1 LIDHSLQALV
11 SYLPFFTIPDGK
23 IGPIPLHPFGVLV
36 ATGIMVGHR
45 IATKRAATLGLSA
58 EKFESL
64 VFWTVATGIV
74 LSHVLDAI
82 FYHPQQVMEDPLY
95 LLKIWAGLSSFGGFF
110 GAAVGFLFYL
120 RQNPDV
126 DGWKA
131 ADAIGL
137 GLPVGWIFGRL
148 GCATVHDHPGRPS
161 THWLAVDFPVNS
173 PRPLGFPPGPR
184 FDLGLLE
191 LMLTPILVAVVYY
204 VAKKTQKRGAVIG
217 ALCTVYP
224 FLRFPLDFLRET
236 DANGGDIRYFGF
248 LTPGHFASV
257 GCLCIGLYC
266 LNHARKDTKPPFVPK
281 PREDKDDDTATS
293 ETDESSARQSKD
305 AAKDSSEKA
314 EPTAKKSKDA
324 KAPDKADKADEPE
337 AQAKQ

>member
-1 LIDHSLQALV
+1 MLSSLPLALLA
-11 SYLPFFTIPDGK
+11 YLPFFTIPDGR

-45 IATKRAATLGLSA
+45 IATRRAEKLGLNP

-74 LSHVLDAI
+74 LSHVFDAI
-82 FYHPQQVMEDPLY
+82 FYHPQQIAEDPLY
-95 LLKIWAGLSSFGGFF
+95 LFKIWAGLSSFGGFF
-110 GAAVGFLFYL
+110 GAAIGFLVYL
-120 RQNPDV
+120 RRNPDV
-126 DGWKA
+126 DGWRA

-137 GLPVGWIFGRL
+137 GLPVGWIFGRM

-191 LMLTPILVAVVYY
+191 LLLTPILVATVYL
-204 VAKKTQKRGAVIG
+204 VAKRTTKRGAVIG

-224 FLRFPLDFLRET
+224 FIRFPLDFLRET
-236 DANGGDIRYFGF
+236 DANGGDVRYFG
-248 LTPGHFASV
+248 LTPGHFASLI
-257 GCLCIGLYC
+257 CLGIGLHC
-266 LNHARKDTKPPFVPK
+266 LNHARNDKSPPTLVSS
-281 PREDKDDDTATS
+281 TS
-293 ETDESSARQSKD
+293 KTDESATSIERDEQSKRPSSD
-305 AAKDSSEKA
+305 ERAAKE
-314 EPTAKKSKDA
+314 
-324 KAPDKADKADEPE
+324 
-337 AQAKQ
+337 

>member
-1 LIDHSLQALV
+1 MLQALV
-11 SYLPFFTIPDGK
+11 AYLPYFTIPDGH

-45 IATKRAATLGLSA
+45 IATKRAMLLGLSA

-82 FYHPQQVMEDPLY
+82 FYHPQQVMENPLY
-95 LLKIWAGLSSFGGFF
+95 LFKIWAGLSSFGGFF
-110 GAAVGFLFYL
+110 GAAVGFLVYL
-120 RQNPDV
+120 RNNPDV

-131 ADAIGL
+131 ADAIGY
-137 GLPVGWIFGRL
+137 GLPWGWLFGRA

-161 THWLAVDFPVNS
+161 THWLAVDFPANGV
-173 PRPLGFPPGPR
+173 RQFEFPPGPR
-184 FDLGLLE
+184 FDLGVLE
-191 LMLTPILVAVVYY
+191 LMLTPILIVTVILVARR
-204 VAKKTQKRGAVIG
+204 TMKRGAVIG

-236 DANGGDIRYFGF
+236 PANGGDIRYFG

-266 LNHARKDTKPPFVPK
+266 LNHARNDTRP
-281 PREDKDDDTATS
+281 AL
-293 ETDESSARQSKD
+293 
-305 AAKDSSEKA
+305 AAKPKTDKSDE
-314 EPTAKKSKDA
+314 KKS
-324 KAPDKADKADEPE
+324 DEKKSDE
-337 AQAKQ
+337 KKSDEKKSDEKKSDENQG

>member
-1 LIDHSLQALV
+1 MIDHTLQALV
-11 SYLPFFTIPDGK
+11 AYLPFFTIPDGK

-45 IATKRAATLGLSA
+45 IATKRAAQLGLSA

-64 VFWTVATGIV
+64 VFATVATGIV

-95 LLKIWAGLSSFGGFF
+95 LIKIWAGLSSFGGFF
-110 GAAVGFLFYL
+110 GAAVGFLVYL
-120 RQNPDV
+120 RRNPDV

-137 GLPVGWIFGRL
+137 GLPVGWIFGRM

-191 LMLTPILVAVVYY
+191 LMLTPILVAVVYI
-204 VAKKTQKRGAVIG
+204 VAKKTTKRGAVIG

-248 LTPGHFASV
+248 LTPGHFASI
-257 GCLCIGLYC
+257 GCLAIGLYC
-266 LNHARKDTKPPFVPK
+266 LNHARNDTKPAYVPK
-281 PREDKDDDTATS
+281 PEAA
-293 ETDESSARQSKD
+293 ETD
-305 AAKDSSEKA
+305 AKDSSDEA
-314 EPTAKKSKDA
+314 EPSKKNDKKSDKKSEA
-324 KAPDKADKADEPE
+324 KSETHS
-337 AQAKQ
+337 AQQD

>member
-1 LIDHSLQALV
+1 LIDPMLQALV
-11 SYLPFFTIPDGK
+11 AYLPYFTIPDGH

-45 IATKRAATLGLSA
+45 IATKRAMLLGLSA

-82 FYHPQQVMEDPLY
+82 FYHPQQVMENPLY
-95 LLKIWAGLSSFGGFF
+95 LFKIWAGLSSFGGFF
-110 GAAVGFLFYL
+110 GAAVGFLVYL
-120 RQNPDV
+120 RNNPDV

-131 ADAIGL
+131 ADAIGY
-137 GLPVGWIFGRL
+137 GLPWGWLFGRA

-161 THWLAVDFPVNS
+161 THWLAVDFPANGV
-173 PRPLGFPPGPR
+173 RQFEFPPGPR
-184 FDLGLLE
+184 FDLGVLE
-191 LMLTPILVAVVYY
+191 LMLTPILIVTVILVARR
-204 VAKKTQKRGAVIG
+204 TMKRGAVIG

-236 DANGGDIRYFGF
+236 PANGGDIRYFG

-266 LNHARKDTKPPFVPK
+266 LNHARNDTRP
-281 PREDKDDDTATS
+281 AL
-293 ETDESSARQSKD
+293 
-305 AAKDSSEKA
+305 AAKPKTDKSDE
-314 EPTAKKSKDA
+314 KKS
-324 KAPDKADKADEPE
+324 DEKKSDE
-337 AQAKQ
+337 KKSDEKKSDEKKSDENQG

>member
-1 LIDHSLQALV
+1 MLQALV
-11 SYLPFFTIPDGK
+11 AYLPYFTIPDGH

-45 IATKRAATLGLSA
+45 IATKRAMLLGLSA

-82 FYHPQQVMEDPLY
+82 FYHPQQVMENPLY
-95 LLKIWAGLSSFGGFF
+95 LFKIWAGLSSFGGFF
-110 GAAVGFLFYL
+110 GAAVGFLVYL
-120 RQNPDV
+120 RNNPDV

-131 ADAIGL
+131 ADAIGY
-137 GLPVGWIFGRL
+137 GLPWGWLFGRA

-161 THWLAVDFPVNS
+161 THWLAVDFPANGV
-173 PRPLGFPPGPR
+173 RQFEFPPGPR
-184 FDLGLLE
+184 FDLGVLE
-191 LMLTPILVAVVYY
+191 LMLTPILIVTVILVARR
-204 VAKKTQKRGAVIG
+204 TMKRGAVIG

-236 DANGGDIRYFGF
+236 PANGGDIRYFG

-266 LNHARKDTKPPFVPK
+266 LNHARNDTRP
-281 PREDKDDDTATS
+281 AL
-293 ETDESSARQSKD
+293 
-305 AAKDSSEKA
+305 AAKPKTDKSDE
-314 EPTAKKSKDA
+314 KKS
-324 KAPDKADKADEPE
+324 DEKKSDE
-337 AQAKQ
+337 KKSDEKKSDENQG

>member
-1 LIDHSLQALV
+1 LIDPMLQALV
-11 SYLPFFTIPDGK
+11 AYLPYFTIPDGH

-45 IATKRAATLGLSA
+45 IATKRAMLLGLSA

-82 FYHPQQVMEDPLY
+82 FYHPQQVMENPLY
-95 LLKIWAGLSSFGGFF
+95 LFKIWAGLSSFGGFF
-110 GAAVGFLFYL
+110 GAAVGFLVYL
-120 RQNPDV
+120 RNNPDV

-131 ADAIGL
+131 ADAIGY
-137 GLPVGWIFGRL
+137 GLPWGWLFGRA

-161 THWLAVDFPVNS
+161 THWLAVDFPANGV
-173 PRPLGFPPGPR
+173 RQFEFPPGPR
-184 FDLGLLE
+184 FDLGVLE
-191 LMLTPILVAVVYY
+191 LMLTPILIVTVILVARR
-204 VAKKTQKRGAVIG
+204 TMKRGAVIG

-236 DANGGDIRYFGF
+236 PANGGDIRYFG

-266 LNHARKDTKPPFVPK
+266 LNHARNDTRP
-281 PREDKDDDTATS
+281 AL
-293 ETDESSARQSKD
+293 
-305 AAKDSSEKA
+305 AAKPKTDKSDE
-314 EPTAKKSKDA
+314 KKS
-324 KAPDKADKADEPE
+324 DEKKSDE
-337 AQAKQ
+337 KKSDEKKSDENQG